1 MRDGQKT
8 KARIERMALELF
20 AEKGIHATTVRDIA
34 ARSQVAEGSLYRYY
48 PSKDALARRLFLTH
62 ADAIRAELM
71 ALQQAARL
79 RQDWRF
85 NDCTLIVT
93 LEPCPMCAGALV
105 QASIIYIC
113 DLYDRDPVLFSYLFL
128 SEPSTLRSLGV
139 IDTLPQDAI
148 TAALVE
154 AFTRR
159 GQTERDPVLVTAQI
173 MGTLLQ
179 AATYHLYG
187 KLTKPLA
194 DYSDEL
200 FFAVFKILEG

>member
-71 ALQQAARL
+71 ALQQ
-79 RQDWRF
+79 DSG
-85 NDCTLIVT
+85 D
-93 LEPCPMCAGALV
+93 LEAFLS
-105 QASIIYIC
+105 ASIIYIC

>member
-20 AEKGIHATTVRDIA
+20 AEKGIRATTVRDIA
-34 ARSQVAEGSLYRYY
+34 GRSGVAEGSLYRYY
-48 PSKDALARRLFLTH
+48 PSKDALARRLFISN
-62 ADAIRAELM
+62 ADVMRAEL
-71 ALQQAARL
+71 ATLHGESGDL
-79 RQDWRF
+79 ESF
-85 NDCTLIVT
+85 VSDC
-93 LEPCPMCAGALV
+93 
-105 QASIIYIC
+105 IIYIC
-113 DLYDRDPVLFSYLFL
+113 GLYDRDPVLFSYVFL

-139 IDTLPQDAI
+139 TDRLPQDVLTTVFAE
-148 TAALVE
+148 TFAS
-154 AFTRR
+154 R
-159 GQTERDPVLVTAQI
+159 GQHDRDPVLVTAQI

-187 KLTKPLA
+187 RLTKPLT